1 MNFDKAS
8 KSEVFWIFLKR
19 GGVGRGGGG
28 GGGGGGR
35 EGEKEDV
42 LNRKE
47 NNLS

>member
-19 GGVGRGGGG
+19 GGWD
-28 GGGGGGR
+28 GGGGGR